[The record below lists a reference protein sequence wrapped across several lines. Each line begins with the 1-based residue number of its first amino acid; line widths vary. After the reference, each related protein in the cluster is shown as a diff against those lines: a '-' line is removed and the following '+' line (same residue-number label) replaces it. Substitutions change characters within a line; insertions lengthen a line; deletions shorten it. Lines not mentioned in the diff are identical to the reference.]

1 MSSYVLRL
9 ALLIALASSTG
20 CSMLAG
26 KVADMALGATEKG
39 ISVDA
44 NAGKGE
50 AEGDQSI
57 AQNAAT
63 AVSGQINETSEE
75 TFQGPV
81 GQVINEASLEMH
93 ELLLL
98 VLLAGWAIP
107 APKEMLQGFI
117 DTIMTIPNSLRR
129 K

>member
-63 AVSGQINETSEE
+63 AVSGQINRTSEE
-75 TFQGPV
+75 TYQGPV
-81 GQVINEASLEMH
+81 GQIVNEARLETH

-107 APKEMLQGFI
+107 APKEMLQGII
-117 DTIMTIPNSLRR
+117 DTIMMIPNSFRR